1 MTLSPHARAFQGLP
15 WGEVPTT
22 PHAWGFSIPALAC
35 PFSSFSPIPS
45 PYYYSYLDKD
55 FQQ

>member
-1 MTLSPHARAFQGLP
+1 MTLSPHVRAFQGLP

-45 PYYYSYLDKD
+45 PYYYSYLDTD